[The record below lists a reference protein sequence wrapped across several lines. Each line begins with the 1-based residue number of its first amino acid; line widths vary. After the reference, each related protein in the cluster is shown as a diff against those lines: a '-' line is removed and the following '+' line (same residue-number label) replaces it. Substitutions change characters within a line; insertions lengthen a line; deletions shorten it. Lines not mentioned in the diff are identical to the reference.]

1 MKFDGFG
8 IVMWCLCIA
17 AIGCA
22 IAGNFSEPDLEIYFD
37 MLGILF
43 ALLATLLFTC
53 WSHGE
58 HERKMIERD
67 LYIEE
72 LMERVND
79 LEKAKKSENP

>member
-1 MKFDGFG
+1 MRFDGFG
-8 IVMWCLCIA
+8 IVLGCICIA
-17 AIGCA
+17 AVGCA
-22 IAGNFSEPDLEIYFD
+22 IASNFVEFELEIYLD
-37 MLGILF
+37 MLAIIF
-43 ALLATLLFTC
+43 ALLGTLLFTC